1 MEFDKRV
8 IGAAVF
14 VTLLVVGLVVFLTT
28 GSAGESTDVDAG
40 ACNCDGG
47 VDVVGDGG
55 VAAVESVVT
64 DETAE
69 VVPAATETVTVTTD
83 PVVTA
88 GSEVTVTVTAP
99 DVTETATTGTT
110 VTATTPR

>member
-1 MEFDKRV
+1 MEFDKRL
-8 IGAAVF
+8 IGVAVF
-14 VTLLVVGLVVFLTT
+14 VVMLVVGLVVLLTS
-28 GSAGESTDVDAG
+28 GSAGESDVDAG

-64 DETAE
+64 DEAAE
-69 VVPAATETVTVTTD
+69 VVPAATETTVTTD
-83 PVVTA
+83 SVVTA

-99 DVTETATTGTT
+99 AVTETATTGTA

>member
-1 MEFDKRV
+1 MEFDKRL
-8 IGAAVF
+8 IGVAVF
-14 VTLLVVGLVVFLTT
+14 VVMLVVGLVVLLTS
-28 GSAGESTDVDAG
+28 GSAGESDVDAG

-64 DETAE
+64 DEAAE
-69 VVPAATETVTVTTD
+69 VVPAATETTVTTD
-83 PVVTA
+83 SVVTA
-88 GSEVTVTVTAP
+88 GSEVTVTAP
-99 DVTETATTGTT
+99 AVTETATTGTA

>member
-1 MEFDKRV
+1 MEFDKRL
-8 IGAAVF
+8 IGVGVF
-14 VTLLVVGLVVFLTT
+14 VVMLVVGLVVLLTS
-28 GSAGESTDVDAG
+28 GSAGESAVDAG

-99 DVTETATTGTT
+99 AVTETATTGTT